1 MNPMLIAAVMFAAA
15 ATKPSVPPMPVPST
29 PTQFLAMQAN
39 REKLAKQVAEMQ
51 LRLAAFDTA
60 LEKAAGQKKD
70 AGPKWPRYLTED
82 EKVKVLA
89 VSVGEGRKMTYLRGF
104 LDLEFPEKPE
114 GKYEVR
120 WRFQVA
126 HNGVAGWREYK
137 VRVVAGDG
145 KVQAPFMFDANH
157 IIRYNQGRWE
167 PVNAH
172 VLITKD
178 GQPYCETLWRPTAK
192 DAMHKPDGKLH
203 WWDDEFKMR

>member
-1 MNPMLIAAVMFAAA
+1 MNPMLIASVMFAAA
-15 ATKPSVPPMPVPST
+15 STNPSVLPMPVPTT
-29 PTQFLAMQAN
+29 PEQFLTMQAN
-39 REKLAKQVAEMQ
+39 REKLAKQVAE
-51 LRLAAFDTA
+51 LSARLAAIDAA
-60 LEKAAGQKKD
+60 LEKAAGQKKEED
-70 AGPKWPRYLTED
+70 KWPHYFTED
-82 EKVKVLA
+82 QSVKVLA

-104 LDLEFPEKPE
+104 LDLEFTEKPD

-120 WRFQVA
+120 WRFQVG

-137 VRVVAGDG
+137 VRVVVGDG

-172 VLITKD
+172 VLILKD
-178 GQPYCETLWRPTAK
+178 GKPYCETLWRPDAK
-192 DAMHKPDGKLH
+192 DAMFKPDGKLH